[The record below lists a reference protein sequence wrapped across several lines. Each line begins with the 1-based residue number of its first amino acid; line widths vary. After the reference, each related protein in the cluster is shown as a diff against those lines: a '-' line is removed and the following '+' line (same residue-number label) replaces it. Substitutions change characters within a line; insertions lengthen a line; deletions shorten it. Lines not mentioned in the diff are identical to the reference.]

1 MSDSVW
7 PNLFVVGAPKAG
19 TTSLWRYLGQ
29 HPEIFMS
36 REKEPRF
43 FSSSRKL
50 ESDQATEAY
59 LGLFE
64 AAGDEKLRGE
74 ASPTY
79 MSRTATAKEIHRV
92 APGARIVISLREPVE
107 RTHSSY
113 MSLVN
118 DGVEQRSFR
127 EAVEDDLARRRRPGA
142 PVYVKRRLYA
152 PGLRRYQKLFGG
164 QVFVLF
170 FEELTE
176 RPAKVMEELYGF
188 LEVDPGFAE
197 QLNPRAHNQFKVPRN
212 RAVQR
217 AMPAR
222 RLVRTV
228 LPDAARERV
237 NRAVMK
243 PASKPRPEPDVVERL
258 CGTYRRDVERVR
270 GLVGRPLPKAWEK
283 RFPASDVS
291 AARPAS

>member
-1 MSDSVW
+1 MPDAVW

-29 HPEIFMS
+29 HPDIFMS
-36 REKEPRF
+36 PEKEPRF

-59 LGLFE
+59 LELFA
-64 AAGDEKLRGE
+64 AAGHEKLRGE

-79 MSRTATAKEIHRV
+79 MSRTTTAKEIHRV

-127 EAVEDDLARRRRPGA
+127 EAVEDDLADRRRPGA

-152 PGLRRYQKLFGG
+152 PGVRRYQKLFGA

-170 FEELTE
+170 FEELTK

-188 LEVDPGFAE
+188 LGVDPGFAE
-197 QLNPRAHNQFKVPRN
+197 QLDPKAHNQFKVPRN

-222 RLVRTV
+222 QLVRAM
-228 LPDAARERV
+228 LPSAARERV

-243 PASKPRPEPDVVERL
+243 PAAKPRPEPEVVERL
-258 CGTYRRDVERVR
+258 CRTYRRDVDRVR
-270 GLVGRPLPKAWEK
+270 GLIERPFPRAWDK
-283 RFPASDVS
+283 RFPPSTVS
-291 AARPAS
+291 GAQPGS